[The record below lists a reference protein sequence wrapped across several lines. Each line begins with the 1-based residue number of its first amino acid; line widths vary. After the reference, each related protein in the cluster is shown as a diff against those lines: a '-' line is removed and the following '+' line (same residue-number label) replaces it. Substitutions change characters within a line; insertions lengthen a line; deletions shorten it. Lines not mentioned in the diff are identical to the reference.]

1 MVLSRSGRELP
12 AAAAN
17 KQPERVSAEDLL
29 VGQILL
35 KIIND
40 DLTLNQVHEALTVQ
54 EKEKLLK
61 KKIGQILVELGY
73 VTRKE
78 VDIALRMQRALK
90 IRVKDIQSL

>member
-1 MVLSRSGRELP
+1 MVSPRRGRKSP
-12 AAAAN
+12 TAAAGD
-17 KQPERVSAEDLL
+17 QPQGVSVEEILL
-29 VGQILL
+29 GQILL

-40 DLTLNQVHEALTVQ
+40 DLTLNQLHQALTIQ

-73 VTRKE
+73 VTQKE

-90 IRVKDIQSL
+90 VRVKDIQSF